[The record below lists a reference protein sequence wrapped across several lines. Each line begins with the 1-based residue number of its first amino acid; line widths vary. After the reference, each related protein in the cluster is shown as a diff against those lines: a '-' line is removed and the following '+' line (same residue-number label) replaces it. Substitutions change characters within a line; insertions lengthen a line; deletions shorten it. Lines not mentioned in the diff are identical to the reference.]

1 MRRELSALNGMNSE
15 IAALEADVK
24 EYRLQLDTVL
34 ASLQGDP
41 QNAELNGLRTE
52 LEEAISLTQSAIADL
67 KLVTRSTPPSSVP
80 PQPTAPPISEKWSK
94 ENHPAFQPGFRKSG
108 APPPPPPIVEAPQAP
123 ATFQVNDMVLAKW
136 VTGDKGFYPARITSI
151 TGSSVSPV
159 YIVNFKSY
167 GTSETLRSA
176 DIKPIASNNAQ
187 KRKADGSPVS
197 SPSVPAP
204 SSNSNVISA
213 AANINPELATQ
224 AKKEPSKV
232 SDGPPRPPKVAKNIK
247 NKKDLETN
255 KSNWQDFTTKGKM
268 GKVAKKDSMFRT
280 GESATARGEYCC
292 FPAARA
298 TADIV

>member
-1 MRRELSALNGMNSE
+1 MNSE

-41 QNAELNGLRTE
+41 QNAELKGLQTE

-67 KLVTRSTPPSSVP
+67 KPATKPAPPSSKSP
-80 PQPTAPPISEKWSK
+80 PPPPSPPPTAAPPTSEKWSR

-108 APPPPPPIVEAPQAP
+108 APPPPQPVVETPQAP

-167 GTSETLRSA
+167 GTSETLRSG

-187 KRKADGSPVS
+187 KRKADGTPVS
-197 SPSVPAP
+197 VPSVAAP
-204 SSNSNVISA
+204 SSTSNIISA

-232 SDGPPRPPKVAKNIK
+232 SDGPPRPPKIAKNIK

-255 KSNWQDFTTKGKM
+255 KSNWQDFSTKGKM

-280 GESATARGEYCC
+280 GESATARGD
-292 FPAARA
+292 FPSLFP
-298 TADIV
+298 VECEC